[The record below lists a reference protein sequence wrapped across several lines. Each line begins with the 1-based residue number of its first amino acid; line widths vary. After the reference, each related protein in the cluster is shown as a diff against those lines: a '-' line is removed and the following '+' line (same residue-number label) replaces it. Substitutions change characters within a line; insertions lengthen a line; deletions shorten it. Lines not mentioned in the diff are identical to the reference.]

1 MSSVNTG
8 STTKS
13 YALTSTAETEAV
25 GREIVLPADP
35 LPMTMALGRLSRGTV
50 FEEHSALKQD
60 MAPLSLV
67 ALLTLSDLHLA
78 ERMLC
83 PFASPAML
91 HHVGA
96 GG

>member
-13 YALTSTAETEAV
+13 YVLASTAETEAV

-50 FEEHSALKQD
+50 FEEHSALK
-60 MAPLSLV
+60 
-67 ALLTLSDLHLA
+67 
-78 ERMLC
+78 
-83 PFASPAML
+83 
-91 HHVGA
+91 
-96 GG
+96 